1 MSYLIDTNAISE
13 LARARPDRRVTEW
26 FDHVE
31 PESLHISVLT
41 LGELRK
47 SVESLPA
54 GARKNRIG
62 SWLETELPA
71 WFEDRVLPIDAG
83 VADVWGRLL
92 GRIGRPVAAIDSLIA
107 ATALRHR
114 FRIVTRTWRT
124 SAFPGSKPSTRGKR
138 MTNEPA
144 P

>member
-13 LARARPDRRVTEW
+13 LARARPDRCVTEW
-26 FDHVE
+26 FDRVE

-47 SVESLPA
+47 GVESLPA

-62 SWLETELPA
+62 SWLEMELPA

-114 FRIVTRTWRT
+114 FRIVTRNVEDFR
-124 SAFPGSKPSTRGKR
+124 FPGLEAVNPWQ
-138 MTNEPA
+138 A
-144 P
+144 DD

>member
-26 FDHVE
+26 FDRVE

-47 SVESLPA
+47 GVESLPA

-71 WFEDRVLPIDAG
+71 WFEDRVLPSAAG
-83 VADVWGRLL
+83 VAAVWGRLL
-92 GRIGRPVAAIDSLIA
+92 GQTGRPVAAVDSLIA

-114 FRIVTRTWRT
+114 FRIVTRNVKVFR
-124 SAFPGSKPSTRGKR
+124 FPGLKAVNPWQ
-138 MTNEPA
+138 A
-144 P
+144 DD

>member
-114 FRIVTRTWRT
+114 FRIVTRNVEDFR
-124 SAFPGSKPSTRGKR
+124 FPGLEAVNPWQ
-138 MTNEPA
+138 A
-144 P
+144 DD